1 LEGKKAILKIRK
13 VIIDIRKVISG
24 LQSILNQPY
33 QELL

>member
-13 VIIDIRKVISG
+13 VIIDIKKVISG